1 MTQMTIPQTA
11 KPSAALSLGQGETR
25 SWTAGDGAKVMM
37 FWCGGGA
44 FIRVDTRD
52 AKGQLVADLSKT
64 CMWEHEALPLFARA
78 LDALS

>member
-1 MTQMTIPQTA
+1 M
-11 KPSAALSLGQGETR
+11 R
-25 SWTAGDGAKVMM
+25 R
-37 FWCGGGA
+37 GA

-52 AKGQLVADLSKT
+52 AKGNLVADLSKT